1 MEEIKAMIASGN
13 LVVALAL
20 LTERLTKEPEN
31 VEALKMRGEMLL
43 KMGDKQGAQEDARRL
58 MEIAPEM
65 ASDINGDFTAKGV
78 EQRPKRRISNLNPL
92 GI

>member
-13 LVVALAL
+13 LVVALAP
-20 LTERLTKEPEN
+20 LTERSTKEPDN
-31 VEALKMRGEMLL
+31 VEALKTRGEPLL

-65 ASDINGDFTAKGV
+65 ASDITGDFTAKGV
-78 EQRPKRRISNLNPL
+78 EQRPKRKVSNLNPL

>member
-1 MEEIKAMIASGN
+1 MEDIKTMMASGN

-20 LTERLTKEPEN
+20 LTEKLTKEPDN
-31 VEALKMRGEMLL
+31 IEALKLRGELL
-43 KMGDKQGAQEDARRL
+43 LRMGDKQGAQEDARRL
-58 MEIAPEM
+58 IELAPDM
-65 ASDINGDFTAKGV
+65 AADISGDFTAKGV

>member
-1 MEEIKAMIASGN
+1 MEGIKAMIASGN

-31 VEALKMRGEMLL
+31 VEALKIRGELLL

>member
-20 LTERLTKEPEN
+20 LTERLTKEPDN
-31 VEALKMRGEMLL
+31 VEALKMRGELLL

-58 MEIAPEM
+58 MELVPEM
-65 ASDINGDFTAKGV
+65 AADISGDYTAKGV
-78 EQRPKRRISNLNPL
+78 EQRPKRKISNLNPL

>member
-13 LVVALAL
+13 LLVALAL

>member
-1 MEEIKAMIASGN
+1 MEDINEMIAGGN

-20 LTERLTKEPEN
+20 LTEKLTKEPEN
-31 VEALKMRGEMLL
+31 VEALKLRGELL
-43 KMGDKQGAQEDARRL
+43 LRMGDKQGAQEDARRL
-58 MEIAPEM
+58 MEIAPDM
-65 ASDINGDFTAKGV
+65 AAEISGDFTAKGV

>member
-1 MEEIKAMIASGN
+1 MEEIKTMIASGN

-31 VEALKMRGEMLL
+31 VEALKLRGELL
-43 KMGDKQGAQEDARRL
+43 LRMGDKQGAQEDARRL
-58 MEIAPEM
+58 MEIAPDM
-65 ASDINGDFTAKGV
+65 AAEISGDFTAKGV

>member
-1 MEEIKAMIASGN
+1 MEEIKTMIASGN

-31 VEALKMRGEMLL
+31 VEALKMRGELLL
-43 KMGDKQGAQEDARRL
+43 KMGDKQGAKEDARRL

-65 ASDINGDFTAKGV
+65 ASDSTGDFTAKGV
-78 EQRPKRRISNLNPL
+78 EQRPKRKKRNLKPL

>member
-31 VEALKMRGEMLL
+31 VEALKMRGELLL

-58 MEIAPEM
+58 MEIAPDM
-65 ASDINGDFTAKGV
+65 AAEISGDFTAKGV

>member
-1 MEEIKAMIASGN
+1 MIASGN

>member
-1 MEEIKAMIASGN
+1 MEDINEMIAGGN

-20 LTERLTKEPEN
+20 LTEKLTKEPEN
-31 VEALKMRGEMLL
+31 VEALKLRGELL
-43 KMGDKQGAQEDARRL
+43 LRMGDKQGAQEDARRL
-58 MEIAPEM
+58 MEIAPDM
-65 ASDINGDFTAKGV
+65 SAVISGDFIAKGV

>member
-1 MEEIKAMIASGN
+1 MIASGN

-31 VEALKMRGEMLL
+31 VEALKIRGELLL

-65 ASDINGDFTAKGV
+65 ASDINGDLTAKGV

>member
-1 MEEIKAMIASGN
+1 MEDIKTMIASGS

-31 VEALKMRGEMLL
+31 VEALKMRGELLL

-58 MEIAPEM
+58 MELAPEM
-65 ASDINGDFTAKGV
+65 ASDITGDFTAKGV
-78 EQRPKRRISNLNPL
+78 AQRPKRRVSNLNPL

>member
-1 MEEIKAMIASGN
+1 MEEIKTMIASGN

-31 VEALKMRGEMLL
+31 VEALKMRGELLL

>member
-31 VEALKMRGEMLL
+31 VEALKMRGELLL

-58 MEIAPEM
+58 MEIAPEI
-65 ASDINGDFTAKGV
+65 ASDITGDFTAKGV
-78 EQRPKRRISNLNPL
+78 EQRPKRKISNLNPL

>member
-1 MEEIKAMIASGN
+1 MASGN
-13 LVVALAL
+13 LVVARAL
-20 LTERLTKEPEN
+20 LTEKLTKDPNN
-31 VEALKMRGEMLL
+31 VEALKLRGELLL

-65 ASDINGDFTAKGV
+65 ASDITGDFTAKGV
-78 EQRPKRRISNLNPL
+78 EQRPKRKISNLNPL

>member
-31 VEALKMRGEMLL
+31 VEALKIRGELLL

>member
-1 MEEIKAMIASGN
+1 MEDINEMIAGGT

-20 LTERLTKEPEN
+20 LTEKLTKEPEN
-31 VEALKMRGEMLL
+31 VEALKLRGELL
-43 KMGDKQGAQEDARRL
+43 LRMGDKQGAQEDARRL
-58 MEIAPEM
+58 MEIAPDM
-65 ASDINGDFTAKGV
+65 AAEISGDFTAKGV

>member
-1 MEEIKAMIASGN
+1 MEELTAMIASGN

-31 VEALKMRGEMLL
+31 VEALKMRGELLL

>member
-31 VEALKMRGEMLL
+31 VEALKMRGELL
-43 KMGDKQGAQEDARRL
+43 LNMGDKQGAQEDARRL
-58 MEIAPEM
+58 MEIAPDM
-65 ASDINGDFTAKGV
+65 AAEISGDFTAKGV

>member
-20 LTERLTKEPEN
+20 LTEILTKEPEN
-31 VEALKMRGEMLL
+31 VEALKMRGELLL

>member
-1 MEEIKAMIASGN
+1 MIAGGN

-20 LTERLTKEPEN
+20 LTEKLTKEPEN
-31 VEALKMRGEMLL
+31 VEALKLRGELL
-43 KMGDKQGAQEDARRL
+43 LRMGDKQGAQEDARRL

-65 ASDINGDFTAKGV
+65 AAEISGDFTAKGV

>member
-1 MEEIKAMIASGN
+1 MIASGN

-43 KMGDKQGAQEDARRL
+43 KLGDKQGAQEDARRL

>member
-1 MEEIKAMIASGN
+1 MIAGGN

-20 LTERLTKEPEN
+20 LTEKLTKEPEN
-31 VEALKMRGEMLL
+31 VEALKLRGELL
-43 KMGDKQGAQEDARRL
+43 LRMGDKQGAQEDARRL
-58 MEIAPEM
+58 MEIAPDM
-65 ASDINGDFTAKGV
+65 AAEISGDFTAKGD

>member
-31 VEALKMRGEMLL
+31 VEALKMRGELL
-43 KMGDKQGAQEDARRL
+43 LNMGDKQGAQEAARRL